1 MGLPDIQNIFFFLDK
16 GWEDK
21 RGQKKSPCLAA
32 KVLKYDH
39 DHKTSFKL
47 GRSNTFSPRWDCQH
61 YSSRHVSACSLFL
74 KKTLKPHPDIV
85 TVLWS
90 ITVTSPRCLN
100 CVDFSDWVL
109 EWLSGIF
116 IFYQNLAHDLSHT
129 ECLYQF
135 PCLLLVLK
143 ARLLIDICINLLYLF
158 DWKRCLL
165 EPALQCLATAKE
177 PMAQPTK
184 AEWQI

>member
-1 MGLPDIQNIFFFLDK
+1 M
-16 GWEDK
+16 
-21 RGQKKSPCLAA
+21 
-32 KVLKYDH
+32 LKYDP

-61 YSSRHVSACSLFL
+61 YSSWHVSACSLS
-74 KKTLKPHPDIV
+74 KKKSLKPHPGIV

-116 IFYQNLAHDLSHT
+116 IFYQNLAHDLSHAERSYLQVPVPAVGAQST
-129 ECLYQF
+129 AVDFLF
-135 PCLLLVLK
+135 VF
-143 ARLLIDICINLLYLF
+143 ICCIYSTG
-158 DWKRCLL
+158 KRRLL
-165 EPALQCLATAKE
+165 EPALPQKSRMSGIAHHVPRGL
-177 PMAQPTK
+177 
-184 AEWQI
+184 W